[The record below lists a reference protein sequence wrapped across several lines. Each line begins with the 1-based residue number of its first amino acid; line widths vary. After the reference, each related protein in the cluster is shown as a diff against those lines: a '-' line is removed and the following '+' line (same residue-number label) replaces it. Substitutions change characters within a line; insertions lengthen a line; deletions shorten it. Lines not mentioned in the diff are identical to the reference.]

1 MRFALH
7 AFVKVRSLRAE
18 TPRETSMRRL
28 LAFLV
33 VPFLLGAA
41 AADAQ
46 SLAEVSRREEA
57 RRKQIKKP
65 SPVYTDKDVKP
76 ATSAPPPASVGDAAT
91 GPTRPNA
98 ASDAQPAAREGDEPE
113 LTDEEKRAQDEQRW
127 RARITDARA
136 VLERN
141 QVFAEALQSRI
152 NSLWADFTARDDP
165 AQRSVIE
172 AERRKAIAQLDRV
185 KSEIVEQ
192 TKAIA
197 DIEEE
202 ARRSG
207 VPPGWLR

>member
-1 MRFALH
+1 MHRLFALVLI
-7 AFVKVRSLRAE
+7 AA
-18 TPRETSMRRL
+18 
-28 LAFLV
+28 LAGA
-33 VPFLLGAA
+33 VPAST
-41 AADAQ
+41 Q
-46 SLAEVSRREEA
+46 SLAEVARKEEA
-57 RRKQIKKP
+57 RRKQVKKA

-76 ATSAPPPASVGDAAT
+76 APASSTAPSGDTPAT
-91 GPTRPNA
+91 TKPE
-98 ASDAQPAAREGDEPE
+98 ASTEPKPADKDDAQPE

-136 VLERN
+136 ALERN
-141 QVFAEALQSRI
+141 KVFAEALQSRI

-165 AQRSVIE
+165 AQRSAIDM
-172 AERRKAIAQLDRV
+172 ERKKAIAQLDRV